1 MLLTVLY
8 ICSSSE
14 GECIAEEIIEVDVNV
29 EFSISSNV
37 ENQNLFEMLNKFGW
51 DNENLICES
60 VKEKIGDVP
69 DPEEFHAHYFIMGI
83 ENQIVDFSEDF
94 FDYGDNES
102 MYFNLIPSN

>member
-1 MLLTVLY
+1 M
-8 ICSSSE
+8 E
-14 GECIAEEIIEVDVNV
+14 G
-29 EFSISSNV
+29 
-37 ENQNLFEMLNKFGW
+37 
-51 DNENLICES
+51 
-60 VKEKIGDVP
+60 VKEKIGDIP